1 MIYRMVRPKNKIFS
15 APVAAGKISLSYSY
29 SQTQIKP
36 SLQAMKKPF
45 TFSVLLCAL
54 FCLLHVSS
62 SRAACKPAAAIAQT
76 ADYSCSYF
84 DDMTGKYYCVET
96 SAACDVAH
104 AFVKE
109 SGSTGSPT
117 LIVLTYQ
124 GNMNGCQYFEGSLQL
139 PTGSTIV
146 VGVVSCGCGSSI
158 TTHVFFV

>member
-1 MIYRMVRPKNKIFS
+1 
-15 APVAAGKISLSYSY
+15 
-29 SQTQIKP
+29 
-36 SLQAMKKPF
+36 MKKPF

-54 FCLLHVSS
+54 FCLFYASNGRS
-62 SRAACKPAAAIAQT
+62 AGKPAAAINKT

-96 SAACDVAH
+96 SAACNVAH
-104 AFVKE
+104 AYVKE
-109 SGSTGSPT
+109 SGSTASPT
-117 LIVLTYQ
+117 LIVLTYR
-124 GNMNGCQYFEGSLQL
+124 GDMNGCQYFEGSLQL

>member
-1 MIYRMVRPKNKIFS
+1 MITKRSSSHFSRPSNTARQAPYSRACLCFTIKLKAMIYRMVRPKNKIFP

-117 LIVLTYQ
+117 L
-124 GNMNGCQYFEGSLQL
+124 
-139 PTGSTIV
+139 
-146 VGVVSCGCGSSI
+146 
-158 TTHVFFV
+158 